1 MTDLEKKT
9 LKKEVDVCPNDI
21 SKSFC
26 FFHFF
31 KGHTQKVGSN
41 SRASTSRQTASRSSS
56 SNTSRAVPSSS
67 TSQHNSPF
75 TTALP
80 STVAPSPKL
89 NSLAATHK
97 LKKDIHRCHRMSR
110 RPLPRSDPMANGFSN
125 PGGLP
130 SRPHVS
136 PFSETVRI
144 LNRRVKP
151 REVKRGRIILNLKV
165 IDKAGQGGG
174 ALGSRNATA
183 GRHNIPSRNRIIGK
197 KGEAPYRPFQP
208 PPKMLGFPMYG
219 KPFGLQCG
227 GQLPFHAQ
235 ARSWTVP
242 AAKDTRST
250 SSRYQTPPSP
260 SSTSSSEEKSPS
272 NASAAQSQPSTG
284 GLSPKSRAP
293 HPETQK
299 CQSARGVWPTLSSDA
314 DFVALASSFLP
325 SSPPSSLDGER
336 EECILGRSGPSE
348 ECRNSPRLRRA
359 KRQLPVGPGELSS
372 SPAELK
378 RAPAEGDPNWHPEM
392 APGCKDVVVT
402 DVTTNLV
409 TVTIKEFPSPASPS
423 ANLEDASCTPSDTT
437 VEDPSIP
444 KS

>member
-1 MTDLEKKT
+1 MFVFL
-9 LKKEVDVCPNDI
+9 
-21 SKSFC
+21 
-26 FFHFF
+26 HFF
-31 KGHTQKVGSN
+31 LKGHTQKVGTS
-41 SRASTSRQTASRSSS
+41 SRASTSRQTTSRNSSS
-56 SNTSRAVPSSS
+56 STSRAVTSSS
-67 TSQHNSPF
+67 TSQHNSLM

-110 RPLPRSDPMANGFSN
+110 RPLPRSDPTASGFSN

-130 SRPHVS
+130 CRPHVS

-165 IDKAGQGGG
+165 IDKAGQGGA
-174 ALGSRNATA
+174 ALGSRNATS
-183 GRHNIPSRNRIIGK
+183 GRQNIPSRNRIIGK

-227 GQLPFHAQ
+227 GQPPFHAQ

-242 AAKDTRST
+242 PAKDIRST
-250 SSRYQTPPSP
+250 SSQYQTPPSP
-260 SSTSSSEEKSPS
+260 SSTSSSEGKSP
-272 NASAAQSQPSTG
+272 NASTVQSQPSAG
-284 GLSPKSRAP
+284 GPSLKSKAP
-293 HPETQK
+293 QAETQK
-299 CQSARGVWPTLSSDA
+299 CYSTKGAWSALSSDA

-325 SSPPSSLDGER
+325 SSPPSSLDGEK
-336 EECILGRSGPSE
+336 EECTQDRSGPTE
-348 ECRNSPRLRRA
+348 ECQNSPRQRKPR
-359 KRQLPVGPGELSS
+359 RQLPVGLGELSS
-372 SPAELK
+372 TPGELEK
-378 RAPAEGDPNWHPEM
+378 VPGEGDPNWHPEM

-423 ANLEDASCTPSDTT
+423 ANPEDASSTPSDTT
-437 VEDPSIP
+437 PEEPSIP

>member
-1 MTDLEKKT
+1 MFVFLY
-9 LKKEVDVCPNDI
+9 
-21 SKSFC
+21 
-26 FFHFF
+26 FFL
-31 KGHTQKVGSN
+31 KGHTQKVGTN
-41 SRASTSRQTASRSSS
+41 SRASTSRQTTSRTSSSRSGRAVTSS
-56 SNTSRAVPSSS
+56 SK
-67 TSQHNSPF
+67 SQPNSLM
-75 TTALP
+75 TTASP
-80 STVAPSPKL
+80 STIAPSPKL

-110 RPLPRSDPMANGFSN
+110 RPLPRSDPTASSFSN

-130 SRPHVS
+130 CRPHVS

-165 IDKAGQGGG
+165 IDKAGQGGA
-174 ALGSRNATA
+174 ALGSRNGSS
-183 GRHNIPSRNRIIGK
+183 GRQNIPSRNRIIGK

-227 GQLPFHAQ
+227 GQPPFHAQ

-242 AAKDTRST
+242 PAKDIRST
-250 SSRYQTPPSP
+250 SSQCQTPPSP
-260 SSTSSSEEKSPS
+260 SSTSSSEGKSP
-272 NASAAQSQPSTG
+272 NASTGQSQPSTG
-284 GLSPKSRAP
+284 GLSPKSKAP
-293 HPETQK
+293 QAETQNCHSTK
-299 CQSARGVWPTLSSDA
+299 GAWSTLSSDA

-336 EECILGRSGPSE
+336 EECTLGRSGPSE
-348 ECRNSPRLRRA
+348 ECQNSPRQRKP
-359 KRQLPVGPGELSS
+359 KRQLPADLGEQSS
-372 SPAELK
+372 SPGEVE
-378 RAPAEGDPNWHPEM
+378 RVPSEGDPNWHPKM

-423 ANLEDASCTPSDTT
+423 ANPEDASSTPSDAPL
-437 VEDPSIP
+437 EEPSVP
-444 KS
+444 KT

>member
-1 MTDLEKKT
+1 
-9 LKKEVDVCPNDI
+9 
-21 SKSFC
+21 
-26 FFHFF
+26 
-31 KGHTQKVGSN
+31 
-41 SRASTSRQTASRSSS
+41 
-56 SNTSRAVPSSS
+56 
-67 TSQHNSPF
+67 
-75 TTALP
+75 
-80 STVAPSPKL
+80 
-89 NSLAATHK
+89 
-97 LKKDIHRCHRMSR
+97 MSR
-110 RPLPRSDPMANGFSN
+110 RPLPRSDPTANGFSS

-130 SRPHVS
+130 PRPHAS

-174 ALGSRNATA
+174 AAPGSRNAAA

-242 AAKDTRST
+242 AAKDARST
-250 SSRYQTPPSP
+250 SARYRTPPSP
-260 SSTSSSEEKSPS
+260 SSTSSSEEKSPR
-272 NASAAQSQPSTG
+272 NASAAQSQPSTR

-293 HPETQK
+293 RPETQK
-299 CQSARGVWPTLSSDA
+299 CQSARGAWPTLSPDA

-336 EECILGRSGPSE
+336 EESILGRSGPSE
-348 ECRNSPRLRRA
+348 ECRHSPRLRRA

-372 SPAELK
+372 SPAESK
-378 RAPAEGDPNWHPEM
+378 GPPAEGDPNWHPEM

-423 ANLEDASCTPSDTT
+423 ANPEEASGSPSDAAP
-437 VEDPSIP
+437 EHPSVP